1 MCCADFQTPKTDCV
15 LLREMSIPRSC
26 NASTAKGLRTPGSN
40 PALWASKYSPHIS
53 LSNAAAIWLRA
64 LFCTQ
69 IKRTFFFTGP
79 NVNRNRTQLKP
90 SVGLSPERHIALGS
104 TIRIVVPLS
113 SSLSASTRPPCNC
126 AMCFTIARPRPV
138 PRTLSGLRALSAR

>member
-1 MCCADFQTPKTDCV
+1 MCCADFQTSKTDCV

-40 PALWASKYSPHIS
+40 PALWASKQSPHIS

-69 IKRTFFFTGP
+69 MKRTFFFTG
-79 NVNRNRTQLKP
+79 RILTETEHKLKP

-104 TIRIVVPLS
+104 TTRMIVPLS
-113 SSLSASTRPPCNC
+113 SSLSASTRPPCSC

-138 PRTLSGLRALSAR
+138 PRTLSGPRALSAR